1 MSNEVNR
8 VIGRAFADEEF
19 RGDLLANPS
28 AALAGFD
35 LTAQEQENLVAGIGK
50 SKTTL
55 SLAGIEKSLNNMLF
69 TW

>member
-19 RGDLLANPS
+19 RNDLLVNPS
-28 AALAGFD
+28 GALAAFD

-50 SKTTL
+50 SKSGL
-55 SLAGIEKSLNNMLF
+55 NLAGIEKSINNMLF

>member
-28 AALAGFD
+28 AALAGFE

-50 SKTTL
+50 SKSAL
-55 SLAGIEKSLNNMLF
+55 NLAEIEKSINNMLF